1 MSKTVQSG
9 QFLNKALGNLGKKKK
24 ALLNLLLL
32 LKVLPKLTTKEI
44 LSVLEKFESK
54 ISEKGVERKRIHF
67 TYFERKY
74 GWYP

>member
-9 QFLNKALGNLGKKKK
+9 QFLNKALGNLGKKK

-44 LSVLEKFESK
+44 SSVLEKFESK

-67 TYFERKY
+67 TYFKRKY